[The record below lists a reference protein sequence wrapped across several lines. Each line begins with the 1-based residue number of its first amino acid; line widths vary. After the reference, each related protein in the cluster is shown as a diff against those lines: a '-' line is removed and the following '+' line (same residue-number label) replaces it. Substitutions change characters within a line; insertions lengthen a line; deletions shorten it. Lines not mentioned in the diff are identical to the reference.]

1 MASTPEK
8 IEIARSFLKDS
19 ETEVALKG
27 LFDYVEA
34 RAQEQ
39 IRWYWRKK
47 VWKARMSWSLRF
59 VVIVLSTLGALVPI
73 IKATFPPI
81 TTSYDF
87 GQAGYLLIALAAGCV
102 GLDRFFGYSSGWIR
116 YVTTA
121 MAIEK
126 ALEEYRME
134 WTRMTAKS
142 GEHPPD
148 ADLVDGLIQLSKAF
162 TLSVKVLVEQETKAW
177 ATEFQS
183 NLAQLEADLKARAD
197 ATQRAAKTQAEA
209 SRPGAI
215 SLTVDNGDQTDGGF
229 SVSLDNKVVE
239 ESVLG
244 SKCEILSVTPGLHRL
259 GVGGTIGK
267 QPALA
272 SEIVTVER
280 GAILKVSLSLVK
292 AKQSP

>member
-1 MASTPEK
+1 MATSR
-8 IEIARSFLKDS
+8 IDIARSFLKDS

-27 LFDYVEA
+27 LFDYVES

-39 IRWYWRKK
+39 IQWYWRKK
-47 VWKARMSWSLRF
+47 VWKARISWSLRF
-59 VVIVLSTLGALVPI
+59 IVILLSTLGALVPI

-87 GQAGYLLIALAAGCV
+87 GQAGYLLIAIAAGCV

-126 ALEEYRME
+126 SLEEYRME
-134 WTRMTAKS
+134 WARMTAKA

-162 TLSVKVLVEQETKAW
+162 ILSVRVLVEQETKVW

-183 NLAQLEADLKARAD
+183 NLAQLEADLKSRAD
-197 ATQRAAKTQAEA
+197 AAQKAAKTQAEA
-209 SRPGAI
+209 SRSGAI
-215 SLTVDNGDQTDGGF
+215 SLTVANGDQTDNGF
-229 SVSLDNKVVE
+229 SVSLDNKVIE

-244 SKCEILSVTPGLHRL
+244 NKYEILAATPGLHRL
-259 GVGGTIGK
+259 GVSGAIGR
-267 QPALA
+267 QRAFA
-272 SEIVTVER
+272 SEIVIVEP

>member
-1 MASTPEK
+1 MASNPDK

-142 GEHPPD
+142 GQHPPD
-148 ADLVDGLIQLSKAF
+148 ADLIDGLIQLSKAF
-162 TLSVKVLVEQETKAW
+162 IVSVRVLVEQETKAW

-197 ATQRAAKTQAEA
+197 AAQRTAKTQAEA

-229 SVSLDNKVVE
+229 SVSLDSKVVE

-259 GVGGTIGK
+259 GIGATIGK
-267 QPALA
+267 QRALA
-272 SEIVTVER
+272 SEIVTVEP
-280 GAILKVSLSLVK
+280 GAVLKVSLSLVK